1 MQPSGN
7 TWTHKG
13 REKHKLHWLINLQVN
28 MRERLKALAVKS
40 DTQRP

>member
-1 MQPSGN
+1 MQPYGD

-13 REKHKLHWLINLQVN
+13 REKRKLHWLINLQVN
-28 MRERLKALAVKS
+28 TRGRLKALTVKS

>member
-28 MRERLKALAVKS
+28 MRKRLKELIVKNG
-40 DTQRP
+40 TQRP

>member
-1 MQPSGN
+1 MQPYGD

-13 REKHKLHWLINLQVN
+13 REKHKLHWPIDFQVN
-28 MRERLKALAVKS
+28 MRERLKALTVKS